1 MREKFMA
8 LKMCIG
14 GSRMS
19 PQRASTRA
27 QQGNYPAERMTEHF
41 GVYDEPEDDWDG
53 EPEMR
58 RRRRRRSRYE
68 AEGGMMIGEDR
79 RMGFMAPIPDN
90 TGHTHTDEM
99 RRLRTEMSAVTDGY
113 SEMRAQLGAVQ
124 EQMGEMMSA
133 LDGAVKPLLG
143 KLEMASPALVEEAT
157 KILKQ
162 PPHTWGGYL
171 MKKDYAGILNMELG
185 ELKKA
190 LDAKKPASELKKEMS
205 HALAAMLKLL
215 A

>member
-1 MREKFMA
+1 MA
-8 LKMCIG
+8 LKMRIGGG
-14 GSRMS
+14 GSRPTQQMS
-19 PQRASTRA
+19 QMRA
-27 QQGNYPAERMTEHF
+27 QQGHYPVQPMPERL
-41 GVYDEPEDDWDG
+41 GLYDEPEDDWDG
-53 EPEMR
+53 MPEMR

-68 AEGGMMIGEDR
+68 AEDGMADESR
-79 RMGFMAPIPDN
+79 RMGFMAPMP
-90 TGHTHTDEM
+90 GSAAVQESQGE
-99 RRLRTEMSAVTDGY
+99 LRKLRDEMSAVADEY
-113 SEMRAQLGAVQ
+113 NEMRAQLGAVQ
-124 EQMGEMMSA
+124 ERMGEMMSA

-143 KLEMASPALVEEAT
+143 KLESVSPTLVDEAS

-190 LDAKKPASELKKEMS
+190 LDAKKPAGELKKEMS